1 MTLSTEE
8 NMFAFLRLNI
18 FTKLNTG
25 NQVADMMISS
35 MVMIYMPV
43 ILMRFKSM
51 FMAIYNNII
60 YYRSNKL
67 TLEGIHCVMQAYG
80 RCNSQNI
87 FSVRFRALWDYIQQ
101 YQHDTIYSIKEYP
114 SCGEGGDSDDE
125 DNDQNNNN
133 NDGDVNKKR
142 NNDIFIVNQHT
153 PFKLDDDI
161 MCKVI
166 CVKEDFDKKQ
176 NGDKNTGNVEYITI
190 ELYSRVKT
198 INELQIYI
206 DTIMNNYIEDLYKS
220 RYNQQFIYTL
230 TGFKDK
236 PSAGVVS
243 PIWDE
248 CKFRSSRKFDTLFF
262 DNKIELIEKLD
273 FFENNKEWYD
283 KEGHPYTMG
292 IALHGPPGTGKTSII
307 KCIANHLNRH
317 LIVIPLSKIR
327 TQSQFNK
334 CFFDKEYN
342 HKNAKH
348 EIDFDN
354 KIIVFEDIDCMS
366 DIIMERKKK
375 QKDENNKSGG
385 KNEILEAI
393 NKVMSKKDECDAN
406 IINLIDRKNSDND
419 EITLSFIL
427 NVIDG
432 IRETPGRI
440 MIITSNQYELLD
452 PAFTRPGRIDLSME
466 MKNASVPIIE
476 EIVKHFYNATIPDTI
491 QKKLKDGIISP
502 AALINTR
509 FNAKNV
515 DEFLNIIVKDYM

>member
-354 KIIVFEDIDCMS
+354 KII
-366 DIIMERKKK
+366 
-375 QKDENNKSGG
+375 GY
-385 KNEILEAI
+385 
-393 NKVMSKKDECDAN
+393 
-406 IINLIDRKNSDND
+406 
-419 EITLSFIL
+419 TLYVPFFS
-427 NVIDG
+427 
-432 IRETPGRI
+432 
-440 MIITSNQYELLD
+440 TS
-452 PAFTRPGRIDLSME
+452 
-466 MKNASVPIIE
+466 
-476 EIVKHFYNATIPDTI
+476 
-491 QKKLKDGIISP
+491 
-502 AALINTR
+502 
-509 FNAKNV
+509 
-515 DEFLNIIVKDYM
+515 